1 MKWSFKLGRFLGI
14 DVFVHFTFLI
24 LLVVIGIAHWLPE
37 RSLATALSG
46 MLFFSLLFLCVLL
59 HEYGHALMARRF
71 GVGTRDITLLPIG
84 GVARLERIPEKPV
97 QELWVA
103 LAGPAVNVVIALLLT
118 AWLTLKNAWEPL
130 STLGIADGSL
140 VERLLAVN
148 MGLVIFNML
157 PAFPMDGGRVLRA
170 VLAMRMDHAR
180 ATNIAATVGKTMA
193 VLFAIYGLFANPML
207 ILIAYFVWSGASQEA
222 SVAQVKA
229 VISGAC
235 VRDAMVT
242 QFHTVTVHTTLREM
256 IVLMLSG
263 AQRDFPVVK
272 RESVIGMLAH
282 TNILAAIQGSELET
296 PVAAIMRTDIPT
308 LNESELLDAVL
319 LRERED
325 ENMSLPVLNNGVLV
339 GMLTAENIHEYF
351 IIRDAHRGL
360 NVPWNRGSRSRW
372 GAEAHVH
379 E

>member
-37 RSLATALSG
+37 RSLVTALSG
-46 MLFFSLLFLCVLL
+46 MLFFALLFVCVLL

-71 GVGTRDITLLPIG
+71 GVVTRYITLLPIG
-84 GVARLERIPEKPV
+84 GVARLERIPEKPM

-118 AWLTLKNAWEPL
+118 AWLTLQNAWEPL

-193 VLFAIYGLFANPML
+193 VIFAIYGLFANPML

-222 SVAQVKA
+222 SMAQVKA

-272 RESVIGMLAH
+272 RESVIGMLVH
-282 TNILAAIQGSELET
+282 TDILAAIQGSELET
-296 PVAAIMRTDIPT
+296 PVATIMRTDIPT

-360 NVPWNRGSRSRW
+360 NVPWNRGSRMIRKQPFN
-372 GAEAHVH
+372 H
-379 E
+379 

>member
-14 DVFVHFTFLI
+14 DVFVHCTFLI

-37 RSLATALSG
+37 RSLAAALSG
-46 MLFFSLLFLCVLL
+46 MLFFALLFLCVLL

-118 AWLTLKNAWEPL
+118 AWLLLQNAWEPL

-148 MGLVIFNML
+148 FGLVIFNML

-180 ATNIAATVGKTMA
+180 ATKIAATVGKTLA
-193 VLFAIYGLFANPML
+193 VLFAIYGMFANPML
-207 ILIAYFVWSGASQEA
+207 ILIAYFVWSGASQET
-222 SVAQVKA
+222 SMAQVKA
-229 VISGAC
+229 VISGAY

-272 RESVIGMLAH
+272 RESVIGMLVH
-282 TNILAAIQGSELET
+282 TDILAAIQGSELET

-360 NVPWNRGSRSRW
+360 NVPWNRGSRMIRKQPF
-372 GAEAHVH
+372 
-379 E
+379 

>member
-46 MLFFSLLFLCVLL
+46 MLFFALLFLCVLL

-118 AWLTLKNAWEPL
+118 AWLTLQNAWEPL

-263 AQRDFPVVK
+263 AQKDFPVVK

-282 TNILAAIQGSELET
+282 TDILAAIQGSELET

-360 NVPWNRGSRSRW
+360 NVPWNRGSRMIRKQPFN
-372 GAEAHVH
+372 H
-379 E
+379 

>member
-46 MLFFSLLFLCVLL
+46 MLFFALLFLCVLL

-71 GVGTRDITLLPIG
+71 GVGTKDITLLPIG

-118 AWLTLKNAWEPL
+118 AWLTLQNAWEPL

-263 AQRDFPVVK
+263 AQKDFPVVK

-282 TNILAAIQGSELET
+282 TDILAAIQGSELET

-360 NVPWNRGSRSRW
+360 NVPWNRGSRMIRKQPFN
-372 GAEAHVH
+372 H
-379 E
+379 

>member
-1 MKWSFKLGRFLGI
+1 
-14 DVFVHFTFLI
+14 
-24 LLVVIGIAHWLPE
+24 
-37 RSLATALSG
+37 
-46 MLFFSLLFLCVLL
+46 
-59 HEYGHALMARRF
+59 
-71 GVGTRDITLLPIG
+71 
-84 GVARLERIPEKPV
+84 V

-118 AWLTLKNAWEPL
+118 AWLTLQNAWEPL

-170 VLAMRMDHAR
+170 VLAMRMDQAR

-282 TNILAAIQGSELET
+282 TDILAAIQGSELET

-360 NVPWNRGSRSRW
+360 NVPWSRGSRMIRKQPFN
-372 GAEAHVH
+372 H
-379 E
+379 

>member
-46 MLFFSLLFLCVLL
+46 MLFFALLFLCVLL

-118 AWLTLKNAWEPL
+118 AWLTLQNAWEPL

-140 VERLLAVN
+140 VERLLALN

-180 ATNIAATVGKTMA
+180 ATNIAATIGKTMA
-193 VLFAIYGLFANPML
+193 VLFAIYGLFASPML

-222 SVAQVKA
+222 SMAQVKA
-229 VISGAC
+229 VISGAY

-282 TNILAAIQGSELET
+282 TDILAAIQGSELET

-360 NVPWNRGSRSRW
+360 NVPWNRGSRMIRKQPFN
-372 GAEAHVH
+372 H
-379 E
+379 

>member
-1 MKWSFKLGRFLGI
+1 MKWSFKLCRFLGI

-46 MLFFSLLFLCVLL
+46 MLFFALLFLCVLL

-118 AWLTLKNAWEPL
+118 AWLTLQNAWEPL

-282 TNILAAIQGSELET
+282 TDILAAIQGSELET

-360 NVPWNRGSRSRW
+360 NVPWNRGSRMIRKQPFN
-372 GAEAHVH
+372 H
-379 E
+379 

>member
-118 AWLTLKNAWEPL
+118 AWLTLQNAWEPL

-360 NVPWNRGSRSRW
+360 NVPWNRGSRMIRKQPFN
-372 GAEAHVH
+372 H
-379 E
+379 

>member
-46 MLFFSLLFLCVLL
+46 MLFFALLFLCVLL

-118 AWLTLKNAWEPL
+118 AWLTLQNAWEPL

-148 MGLVIFNML
+148 FGLVIFNML

-180 ATNIAATVGKTMA
+180 ATKIAATVGKTLA
-193 VLFAIYGLFANPML
+193 VLFAIYGMFANPML

-229 VISGAC
+229 VISGAY

-272 RESVIGMLAH
+272 RESVIGMLVH
-282 TNILAAIQGSELET
+282 TDILAAIQGSELET

-325 ENMSLPVLNNGVLV
+325 ENMSLPVLNDGVLV

-360 NVPWNRGSRSRW
+360 NMPWNRGSRMIRKQPF
-372 GAEAHVH
+372 
-379 E
+379 

>member
-46 MLFFSLLFLCVLL
+46 MLFFALLFLCVLL

-118 AWLTLKNAWEPL
+118 AWLTLQNAWEPL

-222 SVAQVKA
+222 SMAQVKA

-282 TNILAAIQGSELET
+282 TDILAAIQGSELET

-360 NVPWNRGSRSRW
+360 NVPWNRGSRMIRKQPFN
-372 GAEAHVH
+372 H
-379 E
+379 

>member
-37 RSLATALSG
+37 RSLAAALSG
-46 MLFFSLLFLCVLL
+46 MLFFALLFLCVLL

-118 AWLTLKNAWEPL
+118 AWLLLQNAWEPL

-148 MGLVIFNML
+148 FGLVIFNML

-180 ATNIAATVGKTMA
+180 ATKIAATVGKTLA
-193 VLFAIYGLFANPML
+193 VLFAIYGMFANPML
-207 ILIAYFVWSGASQEA
+207 ILIAYFVWSGASQET
-222 SVAQVKA
+222 SMAQVKA
-229 VISGAC
+229 VISGAVNPINC
-235 VRDAMVT
+235 V
-242 QFHTVTVHTTLREM
+242 
-256 IVLMLSG
+256 LSKSNSSG
-263 AQRDFPVVK
+263 
-272 RESVIGMLAH
+272 
-282 TNILAAIQGSELET
+282 
-296 PVAAIMRTDIPT
+296 
-308 LNESELLDAVL
+308 
-319 LRERED
+319 
-325 ENMSLPVLNNGVLV
+325 
-339 GMLTAENIHEYF
+339 
-351 IIRDAHRGL
+351 
-360 NVPWNRGSRSRW
+360 
-372 GAEAHVH
+372 
-379 E
+379 

>member
-46 MLFFSLLFLCVLL
+46 MLFFALLFLCVLL

-118 AWLTLKNAWEPL
+118 AWLTLQNAWEPL

-222 SVAQVKA
+222 SMAQVKA

-263 AQRDFPVVK
+263 AQKDFPVVK

-282 TNILAAIQGSELET
+282 TDILAAIQGSELDT

-308 LNESELLDAVL
+308 LNESELLDAVI

-360 NVPWNRGSRSRW
+360 NVPWNRGSRMIRKQPFN
-372 GAEAHVH
+372 H
-379 E
+379 

>member
-46 MLFFSLLFLCVLL
+46 MLFFALLFLCVLL

-71 GVGTRDITLLPIG
+71 GVGTKDITLLPIG

-118 AWLTLKNAWEPL
+118 AWLTLQNAWEPL

-170 VLAMRMDHAR
+170 RPA
-180 ATNIAATVGKTMA
+180 
-193 VLFAIYGLFANPML
+193 P
-207 ILIAYFVWSGASQEA
+207 
-222 SVAQVKA
+222 
-229 VISGAC
+229 
-235 VRDAMVT
+235 
-242 QFHTVTVHTTLREM
+242 
-256 IVLMLSG
+256 
-263 AQRDFPVVK
+263 
-272 RESVIGMLAH
+272 
-282 TNILAAIQGSELET
+282 
-296 PVAAIMRTDIPT
+296 RTSPQ
-308 LNESELLDAVL
+308 L
-319 LRERED
+319 
-325 ENMSLPVLNNGVLV
+325 
-339 GMLTAENIHEYF
+339 
-351 IIRDAHRGL
+351 
-360 NVPWNRGSRSRW
+360 
-372 GAEAHVH
+372 
-379 E
+379 

>member
-37 RSLATALSG
+37 RSLAAALSG
-46 MLFFSLLFLCVLL
+46 MLFFALLFLCVLL

-118 AWLTLKNAWEPL
+118 AWLLLQNAWEPL

-148 MGLVIFNML
+148 FGLVIFNML

-180 ATNIAATVGKTMA
+180 ATKIAATVGKTLA
-193 VLFAIYGLFANPML
+193 VLFAIYGMFANPML
-207 ILIAYFVWSGASQEA
+207 ILIAYFVWSGASQET
-222 SVAQVKA
+222 SMAQVKA
-229 VISGAC
+229 VISGAY

-272 RESVIGMLAH
+272 RESVIGMLVH
-282 TNILAAIQGSELET
+282 TDILAAIQGSELET

-325 ENMSLPVLNNGVLV
+325 ENMSLPVLNDGVLV

-360 NVPWNRGSRSRW
+360 NMPWNRGSRMIRKQPF
-372 GAEAHVH
+372 
-379 E
+379 